1 MSSSEINTIQEN
13 ICTELCVHICELGFA
28 LDGYLSS
35 FEREDFFSFRDSEA
49 RDKLYKQ
56 SYYRF
61 MSDAAQI
68 LERIEPAVARLA
80 ELLVAADE
88 AVELEMI
95 AMIGAKL
102 ESFRA
107 FEESLSSFSE
117 STQKAISKGNVSPSL
132 LVGEARRLKIIIE
145 ELDKRLKDA

>member
-1 MSSSEINTIQEN
+1 MSSSEINTVQEN

-68 LERIEPAVARLA
+68 LERIEHAVARLA
-80 ELLVAADE
+80 ELLVVADE

-95 AMIGAKL
+95 ALLGAKL
-102 ESFRA
+102 EAFRV
-107 FEESLSSFSE
+107 FEEGLKSFSDA
-117 STQKAISKGNVSPSL
+117 TQKALSSGNASPSL
-132 LVGEARRLKIIIE
+132 LVGEARKLKILIE
-145 ELDKRLKDA
+145 DFEEKLKDA